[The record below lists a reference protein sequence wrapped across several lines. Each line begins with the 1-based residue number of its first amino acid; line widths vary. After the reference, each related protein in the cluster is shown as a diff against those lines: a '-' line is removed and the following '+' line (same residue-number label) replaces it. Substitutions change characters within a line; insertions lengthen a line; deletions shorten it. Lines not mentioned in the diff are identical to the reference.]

1 MLASLMHERVCN
13 RYLSGAD
20 VQDECRQFMRICEP
34 YNGEDLQWHPV
45 TTAMSKASFQGPECC
60 KPLKR
65 KSITT
70 FFQPKAAPG
79 ALLSLKYSSAISA

>member
-1 MLASLMHERVCN
+1 
-13 RYLSGAD
+13 
-20 VQDECRQFMRICEP
+20 MRICEP

-45 TTAMSKASFQGPECC
+45 TTAMSKASFQGPDCC

-79 ALLSLKYSSAISA
+79 KRLIPCSKRGYIRIAMLVHA

>member
-1 MLASLMHERVCN
+1 MC
-13 RYLSGAD
+13 GI
-20 VQDECRQFMRICEP
+20 QCRQFMRICEL

-79 ALLSLKYSSAISA
+79 KLRTPEASKYKSYFTQPILFT

>member
-1 MLASLMHERVCN
+1 
-13 RYLSGAD
+13 
-20 VQDECRQFMRICEP
+20 MRIREP

-45 TTAMSKASFQGPECC
+45 TPSMSKISFQGPECS

-70 FFQPKAAPG
+70 FFQPKTAPG
-79 ALLSLKYSSAISA
+79 KSPTHERFYMQDLSQGLSESTRRADVAHGLMRLRCMIC